1 MRYVISHIF
10 HNESTLNFSFFT
22 VSIQFAVNEFMKRH
36 LISSNASKGLK
47 DTRLSH
53 TQFYIS
59 GAAAGIANSLLASPI
74 EHVRI
79 RLQTQTG
86 ETKLFN
92 GPIDAVKKMHA
103 GSGVKGIF
111 RGIVPT
117 LIREGHGMGA
127 YFLAFEALVDRD
139 IQKNKIERKDIPGWR
154 LCLYGA
160 GAGYAM
166 WFTAYPI
173 DVVKSKMQTDSL
185 NPKEQQYKGTLDCFK
200 QIYKANGIKGFFRGF
215 TPTILRAAPVNA
227 CTFYTF
233 ELVIR
238 YLN

>member
-1 MRYVISHIF
+1 
-10 HNESTLNFSFFT
+10 
-22 VSIQFAVNEFMKRH
+22 MKRTF
-36 LISSNASKGLK
+36 LAQNAANGHK
-47 DTRLSH
+47 DARLSH
-53 TQFYIS
+53 SQFYLS
-59 GAAAGIANSLLASPI
+59 GAAAGIANSVLASPI

-79 RLQTQTG
+79 RLQTQTAAV
-86 ETKLFN
+86 KLYN
-92 GPIDAVKKMHA
+92 GPIDAIKKMHA
-103 GSGVKGIF
+103 GSGIRGIF

-139 IQKNKIERKDIPGWR
+139 IKKNKIERKDIPGWR

-173 DVVKSKMQTDSL
+173 DIVKSKLQTDSL
-185 NPKEQQYKGTLDCFK
+185 NPKEQQYKGTLDCFR
-200 QIYKANGIKGFFRGF
+200 QIYQTNGIKGFFRGF

-238 YLN
+238 YLG